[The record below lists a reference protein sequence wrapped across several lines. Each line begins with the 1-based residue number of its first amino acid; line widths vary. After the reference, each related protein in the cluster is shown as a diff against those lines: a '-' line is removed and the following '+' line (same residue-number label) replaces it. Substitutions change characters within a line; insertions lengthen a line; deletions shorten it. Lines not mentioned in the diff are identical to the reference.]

1 MNCLSIV
8 LLRNLVMYL
17 EDDFKKKFVI
27 FILSHLRNI
36 RVPFYICVLW
46 KCFVK
51 LVFFFFHLSVIKAIY
66 YQ

>member
-27 FILSHLRNI
+27 FILSHLDR
-36 RVPFYICVLW
+36 
-46 KCFVK
+46 K
-51 LVFFFFHLSVIKAIY
+51 SVV
-66 YQ
+66 

>member
-1 MNCLSIV
+1 
-8 LLRNLVMYL
+8 MYL
-17 EDDFKKKFVI
+17 EDDFKKIVI
-27 FILSHLRNI
+27 FILSHVRNI

-51 LVFFFFHLSVIKAIY
+51 LGFVFFFFHLSVIKAIY